1 MRAYSTEN
9 NFKDEAC
16 RFLRGL
22 LGDSSRRLAIM
33 LHWHERCPLKGSSLV
48 QIWAQ
53 FVRAL
58 LYEKLDFCIDTS
70 GLYLFG
76 MQLNVSKAFFIPYA
90 WLTRSERHEILYMVA
105 HQEHFFKKREKVY
118 YGNRK
123 TLSGFIGN
131 KQASRPDGA
140 FSMAIRKTIL
150 RDFCTL
156 VYQIAPP
163 LRLPLALLLQDAA
176 IENVDSFCMLMSKS
190 LLGYTPDGPSLTP
203 IE

>member
-1 MRAYSTEN
+1 MNVIELDC
-9 NFKDEAC
+9 KEEAG
-16 RFLRGL
+16 RFLKGL

-33 LHWHERCPLKGSSLV
+33 LHWHERCPLKGTTIV
-48 QIWAQ
+48 QIWTQ

-76 MQLNVSKAFFIPYA
+76 TGLSVSKAFFIPYA
-90 WLTRSERHEILYMVA
+90 WLTRSERNEVQYMVF
-105 HQEHFFKKREKVY
+105 HQDRFFKNREKIY
-118 YGNRK
+118 HGHRK
-123 TLSGFIGN
+123 MLSGFIGN
-131 KQASRPDGA
+131 KHASRDCGA
-140 FSMAIRKTIL
+140 FSVSTRKTIL

-156 VYQIAPP
+156 VYQVAPHF
-163 LRLPLALLLQDAA
+163 RLPLALILQDIA
-176 IENVDSFCMLMSKS
+176 IEKVDIFCMVLSKS